1 MWWIVTWS
9 NSQKE
14 RIHIYGDEL
23 CKLIWIGKVIAI
35 EYDDKYKEEINDS
48 MAEW

>member
-1 MWWIVTWS
+1 MWWIITW
-9 NSQKE
+9 NNGQKE
-14 RIHIYGDEL
+14 RVHIYSDEL

-35 EYDDKYKEEINDS
+35 EYDDKYKEEINDT

>member
-9 NSQKE
+9 NGQKE
-14 RIHIYGDEL
+14 RIHISSDEL
-23 CKLIWIGKVIAI
+23 CKLIWIDKVIDI
-35 EYDDKYKEEINDS
+35 EYDDKYKEEINDT